1 VGDHPAT
8 HPRGETDRGGVS
20 AALDREALQRVGEEA
35 RGLVRADGVRAAQK
49 QSTVERCR
57 HPQAAPA
64 VVSTVN
70 QAIVAQGSVLARV
83 EFARPKHPGTTT
95 VTLTPVF
102 AFEPVFRYVD
112 HDAAENWLVVGDAMR
127 EIGPDVAEAV
137 SYVLPAHAHDTS
149 SA

>member
-1 VGDHPAT
+1 
-8 HPRGETDRGGVS
+8 
-20 AALDREALQRVGEEA
+20 
-35 RGLVRADGVRAAQK
+35 
-49 QSTVERCR
+49 
-57 HPQAAPA
+57 

-102 AFEPVFRYVD
+102 AFEQVFRYVD
-112 HDAAENWLVVGDAMR
+112 QDAAENWLVVGDAMS

-137 SYVLPAHAHDTS
+137 SYVLSAHAHDTS